1 MTSSGPAA
9 FRKRLASLVLL
20 GLFSVAAGCAGT
32 PKPAVNAAPPAQG
45 GGAAAPVAPVEKKP
59 EPPRAILLWSGPI
72 GETLPPP
79 LAQAFADR
87 VEVPEGGA
95 LSGAA
100 RVLLTARRALGEMRC
115 SEVLA
120 PLAQA
125 ADRVLDEVPL
135 PDGRPLLGEL
145 YGVMLLCA
153 DRVNDAVAAQK
164 ASAALK
170 AMQAPVPADVALVLA
185 RHDAPLRFGPPR
197 APVHLESD
205 PPGAVVLRNL
215 IPVGVTPLDVAGG
228 VPAEDFLDVEL
239 PGFRKQHR
247 PLGSNQQIILSLR
260 PEDRAPV
267 LLDRA
272 AMFPPGSDEQGAVLK
287 LLAGTAGAQVLKS
300 RLILVAGP
308 KQRGGIPT
316 AGELLVSRVYDLDRK
331 AFIGPPVEIAAGAAN
346 AQAQAMVAL
355 CDEAK
360 PTGPGG
366 PGPALAAGKAPPP
379 AKKKSW
385 LPFRNTKWYTWV
397 VAGGVAALIAGLLIA
412 EKVSPE
418 KVTISA
424 TK

>member
-1 MTSSGPAA
+1 MTSPGLAA
-9 FRKRLASLVLL
+9 FRKRLASLSLFAV
-20 GLFSVAAGCAGT
+20 FSVAAGCAGT
-32 PKPAVNAAPPAQG
+32 PKPAVNAAPPAPG
-45 GGAAAPVAPVEKKP
+45 GGAGPLAPVEKKP

-87 VEVPEGGA
+87 VEVLEGGA

-115 SEVLA
+115 SEALA

-164 ASAALK
+164 ASAALR
-170 AMQAPVPADVALVLA
+170 AMQAQVPADVALVLA
-185 RHDAPLRFGPPR
+185 RYDLPPRFGPPR

-228 VPAEDFLDVEL
+228 VPAEDFLDVEM

-287 LLAGTAGAQVLKS
+287 VLAGTAGAQVLKS

-308 KQRGGIPT
+308 KQRGGMPT
-316 AGELLVSRVYDLDRK
+316 AGELLLARVYDLDRK
-331 AFIGPPVEIAAGAAN
+331 SFIGPPVEIAAGAAN
-346 AQAQAMVAL
+346 SQAQSMIAL
-355 CDEAK
+355 CDEGK
-360 PTGPGG
+360 KSGPGVAA
-366 PGPALAAGKAPPP
+366 GPALAAGKAPP
-379 AKKKSW
+379 AKKSW

>member
-1 MTSSGPAA
+1 MTTPRLAA
-9 FRKRLASLVLL
+9 SRTHLASLVLL
-20 GLFSVAAGCAGT
+20 AIFSVAAGCAGT

-45 GGAAAPVAPVEKKP
+45 GGAAPAAPVEKKP
-59 EPPRAILLWSGPI
+59 EPPRAILLWSGPL
-72 GETLPPP
+72 GELLPPP
-79 LAQAFADR
+79 IAQAFADR
-87 VEVPEGGA
+87 VEVLEGGA
-95 LSGAA
+95 MSGAA

-120 PLAQA
+120 PLSQA
-125 ADRVLDEVPL
+125 ADRVLDEVLL
-135 PDGRPLLGEL
+135 PDARPLLSEL

-185 RHDAPLRFGPPR
+185 RHDALPRFGPPR

-228 VPAEDFLDVEL
+228 VPAEDFIDVEL

-272 AMFPPGSDEQGAVLK
+272 AMFAPGSDEQGAVLK
-287 LLAGTAGAQVLKS
+287 ALANTAGAQVLKS

-308 KQRGGIPT
+308 KQRGGIPA
-316 AGELLVSRVYDLDRK
+316 AGEQLLARVYDLERK
-331 AFIGPPVEIAAGAAN
+331 AFVGPPVEIAAGAAN
-346 AQAQAMVAL
+346 AQAQAMIAL
-355 CDEAK
+355 CDDGK
-360 PTGPGG
+360 KTGSGVSTG
-366 PGPALAAGKAPPP
+366 QALVAGKTPPP
-379 AKKKSW
+379 AKKSW